1 MKNFT
6 AAVIFSLFCAVVGNA
21 GESKIPDIRA
31 DYDKPNYDPA
41 KIAPYTLEDPL
52 TFVNGKKV
60 TTVDEWKI
68 RRREILDIFAKEMFG
83 QEPPAPEHLIIEK
96 VEENSVTLAGFGL
109 RSQYKMYF
117 KADKSGPVI
126 NWLVI
131 APRHAK
137 KPVPLIMY
145 LNYHGNH
152 TLLNDKE
159 VIIPSRPAHYP
170 AEYQFGSPR
179 GKRLAPEN
187 RYHLPIQMILSA
199 GYAVVS
205 ACYMD
210 ISPDPESYE
219 KNPDFQQHNFAY
231 TGVFELWGKRDE
243 SRTDNITALGA
254 WAWALSRGVDLA
266 EKLPFINAK
275 QTIVAGCSRL
285 GKAALLAA
293 ARDER
298 FSVCVPIQCG
308 GGGVTLAKRDFGEN
322 IATQMRMFSHWYC
335 KAYKKYE
342 RNPAKLLT
350 FDQHLLL
357 AAIAPRRVLVGGY
370 DNPWFDTE
378 GEFLAC
384 KAASRVWE
392 FLGKTGLPAVN
403 YPDSYDNSAIGRYLG
418 YFRRTEEHGMT
429 GYDWWQLL
437 KFADADV
444 DSQSGK

>member
-21 GESKIPDIRA
+21 GENKIPDIRA

-68 RRREILDIFAKEMFG
+68 RRREILDIFAREMFG

-96 VEENSVTLAGFGL
+96 VEENVVTLAGFGL

-159 VIIPSRPAHYP
+159 VIIPPRPAHYP

-210 ISPDPESYE
+210 ISPDPESDE
-219 KNPDFQQHNFAY
+219 KTPGFQQHDFAY

-254 WAWALSRGVDLA
+254 WA
-266 EKLPFINAK
+266 
-275 QTIVAGCSRL
+275 
-285 GKAALLAA
+285 
-293 ARDER
+293 
-298 FSVCVPIQCG
+298 
-308 GGGVTLAKRDFGEN
+308 
-322 IATQMRMFSHWYC
+322 
-335 KAYKKYE
+335 
-342 RNPAKLLT
+342 
-350 FDQHLLL
+350 
-357 AAIAPRRVLVGGY
+357 
-370 DNPWFDTE
+370 
-378 GEFLAC
+378 
-384 KAASRVWE
+384 
-392 FLGKTGLPAVN
+392 
-403 YPDSYDNSAIGRYLG
+403 
-418 YFRRTEEHGMT
+418 
-429 GYDWWQLL
+429 
-437 KFADADV
+437 
-444 DSQSGK
+444 